1 MFSNILVLCT
11 GNICRSPI
19 VEAVIANGLAADS
32 EKHVWSAGIGALV
45 GRGAHSN
52 SKAVSSA
59 HGVDLDSH
67 VAQQLNTVMVDKADV
82 ILVMDDG
89 HLSYMRAKYPQAS
102 GKTFLLGRWSDNA
115 QVPDPIGK
123 ELPEFEKTWEIV
135 QPLCQDWIKRL
146 A

>member
-1 MFSNILVLCT
+1 MLNNILVLCT

-19 VEAVIANGLAADS
+19 VEAVIANGLAADPT
-32 EKHVWSAGIGALV
+32 KYVWSAGIGALV

-52 SKAVSSA
+52 SKTVSSA
-59 HGVDLDSH
+59 HDVDLQSH
-67 VAQQLNTVMVDKADV
+67 VAQQLNALMVDKADV

-89 HLSYMRAKYPQAS
+89 HLGYMRAKYPQAS

-135 QPLCQDWIKRL
+135 QPLCKDWIKRL

>member
-1 MFSNILVLCT
+1 MFNNILVLCT

-19 VEAVIANGLAADS
+19 VEAVIANGLASDPD
-32 EKHVWSAGIGALV
+32 KHVWSAGIGALV

-52 SKAVSSA
+52 SKTVSSA
-59 HGVDLDSH
+59 NGVDLDSH
-67 VAQQLNTVMVDKADV
+67 IAQQLNTLMVDKADV

-102 GKTFLLGRWSDNA
+102 GKTFLLGRWSGNA